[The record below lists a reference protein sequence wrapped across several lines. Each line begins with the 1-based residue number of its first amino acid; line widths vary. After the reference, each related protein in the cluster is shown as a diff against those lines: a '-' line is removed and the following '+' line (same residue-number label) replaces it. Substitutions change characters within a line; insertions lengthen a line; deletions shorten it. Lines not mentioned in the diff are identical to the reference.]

1 MTYRRTTDY
10 VASSLDFLFTNQ
22 YSLGGGV
29 FVFNSVGALV
39 QVIFCVT
46 LLSNLIYLALQE
58 LMSLR
63 DHEVCFKTEMKTNED
78 TYLTH
83 KYPKYY
89 INKLIWLKQI
99 VDKHVLELD
108 ANPTSYIILKHQN

>member
-1 MTYRRTTDY
+1 VLVGESPLLVSLKNWKMTYRRTTDY

-63 DHEVCFKTEMKTNED
+63 DHVITRFVS
-78 TYLTH
+78 
-83 KYPKYY
+83 
-89 INKLIWLKQI
+89 KQ
-99 VDKHVLELD
+99 K
-108 ANPTSYIILKHQN
+108 